1 MGDRELRLSYQAN
14 QNSTQGWRQ
23 TKYNEATIRDRS
35 KRCGW
40 EGEKEAIVN
49 DILGGDKEK
58 RRGHMANSE
67 TAAEVKQVIGR

>member
-1 MGDRELRLSYQAN
+1 MWVHSMSMTGAAARAGAGSRAAVSQACNDATTRASAPLSL
-14 QNSTQGWRQ
+14 
-23 TKYNEATIRDRS
+23 
-35 KRCGW
+35 
-40 EGEKEAIVN
+40 EKEAIVN